1 MLNHTITKLFYKKI
15 DEIFKENH
23 ELIKF
28 FKNHERKDLLIENLT
43 AKIRQEEILGKYSF
57 TRKNIEDIV
66 HDFTVMFC
74 ETCIKHK
81 QEQLT
86 KKAVLFKSEGDEDG
100 TIIID

>member
-1 MLNHTITKLFYKKI
+1 MLNHTVKQLFLKNI
-15 DEIFKENH
+15 DEIFKGKD
-23 ELIKF
+23 ELQRF

-43 AKIRQEEILGKYSF
+43 AKIREEEILGKYSF

-81 QEQLT
+81 QEQIT